1 MESLRR
7 QSETNTL
14 LINYTQVLK
23 RDVICTGFYP
33 SVCTTIIHQTFIYIN
48 KAFYYLT
55 SLFVLNV
62 LFFLI
67 NLNF

>member
-1 MESLRR
+1 MESIRR

-33 SVCTTIIHQTFIYIN
+33 SVYTTTSHQTFIYIN

-55 SLFVLNV
+55 LLFVLNDI
-62 LFFLI
+62 FLI